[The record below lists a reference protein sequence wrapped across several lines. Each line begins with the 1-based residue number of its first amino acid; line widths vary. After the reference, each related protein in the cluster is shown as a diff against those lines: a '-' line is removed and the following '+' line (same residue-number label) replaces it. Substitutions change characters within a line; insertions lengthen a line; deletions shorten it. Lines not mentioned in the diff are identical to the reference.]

1 MLLKYYLKGSGEMS
15 LAAKKAEDSKNSGE
29 IFYLPCNKLVDHPL
43 HFDFYIQSHLEGL
56 VSSIREAGLLE
67 PIVVCVISGGDEYRI
82 LSGHYRIRAVR
93 RLKLKQILCR
103 VVKCDERLAAIIYCT
118 SNLLTRGLSAI
129 EESYTISLLVS
140 SKEKFT
146 MTDIGKLWGR
156 SKSWVS
162 RRLALITHLEP
173 KLRKEIGNG
182 YLNPRIAQELARLP
196 QGNDQER
203 VLKIIRKE
211 FMNKDDAAKLVSF
224 WTTAKE
230 EERETIEQKGFLKKL
245 DNLDKNDSDLL
256 NKSITQHFLDLT
268 NVLTDILAITNSQNV
283 TGWWPMEKYN
293 CFKVVSKNLDNIL
306 KEQLVNLRGGL
317 K

>member
-1 MLLKYYLKGSGEMS
+1 MKGSGKMS
-15 LAAKKAEDSKNSGE
+15 LGVEKVEDLKNSGE

-67 PIVVCVISGGDEYRI
+67 PVVVCAISGGDEYRI

-93 RLKLKQILCR
+93 KLKWKQVLCR
-103 VVKCDERLAAIIYCT
+103 EVKCDDRLASIIYCT

-129 EESYTISLLVS
+129 EESYMISLLVS
-140 SKEKFT
+140 SDEKFT

-162 RRLALITHLEP
+162 RRLALLTHLEP

-182 YLNPRIAQELARLP
+182 YLSPRIAQELARLP

-211 FMNKDDAAKLVSF
+211 YMNKDEATKLVSF
-224 WTTAKE
+224 WTAASE
-230 EERETIEQKGFLKKL
+230 EERQKIEQKGFSK
-245 DNLDKNDSDLL
+245 NLENIDRSNSELL
-256 NKSITQHFLDLT
+256 SRCVGKHFLDFT
-268 NVLTDILAITNSQNV
+268 KFVNDILSIVNSQNV
-283 TGWWPMEKYN
+283 SAWWPKDKYF
-293 CFKVVSKNLDNIL
+293 CFKEAFGNLDEIL
-306 KEQLVNLRGGL
+306 KEQLISSIGGL